1 MTYDMLRFHNRM
13 KYQPQPEI
21 RDEKPKETENLDTN
35 YSNSIEN
42 SNILTPETENST
54 MTYDMLREQNRM
66 KYDKTYVPS
75 NKSEET
81 VRSRAFQKSPEIE
94 EKFIKTKR
102 SSNKYGDEI
111 FE

>member
-35 YSNSIEN
+35 YSNSTEN

-75 NKSEET
+75 NKADVT

-94 EKFIKTKR
+94 EKFVKTKR